1 MFIAT
6 TIPFEFVKARRGE
19 DRFYFQSKR
28 VQWKPLNTPPV
39 NTPKPLIT
47 PTRPGPEFLL
57 NTECIKLPL
66 NAPKVWQKAAYYAQF
81 LPKIRTF
88 SMNFLP
94 KSSKTGNF
102 QKRFIENLSHNFKVA
117 LLSIEYQKSVLLHF
131 TKILILMNSA
141 FYENF
146 IREKWTSLITPKPL
160 ITPSGLGPEVGV
172 ITEFYCTVQHKC
184 TQALE
189 MLL

>member
-1 MFIAT
+1 
-6 TIPFEFVKARRGE
+6 
-19 DRFYFQSKR
+19 
-28 VQWKPLNTPPV
+28 
-39 NTPKPLIT
+39 
-47 PTRPGPEFLL
+47 
-57 NTECIKLPL
+57 
-66 NAPKVWQKAAYYAQF
+66 
-81 LPKIRTF
+81 
-88 SMNFLP
+88 MNFLP

-160 ITPSGLGPEVGV
+160 ITPTLLGPEVGV
-172 ITEFYCTVQHKC
+172 LSGFHCNIILSNFWRKLTISFLGRCHDHWAKSSKIRQIVKLKVEWCHLYEKGYLDLSNFFQKKSMAYILRLHHNHWAMSSTFVKF
-184 TQALE
+184 L
-189 MLL
+189 

>member
-1 MFIAT
+1 M
-6 TIPFEFVKARRGE
+6 PEH
-19 DRFYFQSKR
+19 S

-57 NTECIKLPL
+57 NTECIKSPL
-66 NAPKVWQKAAYYAQF
+66 NAPKDWQKAAYYAHF

-94 KSSKTGNF
+94 KSSKTGNY
-102 QKRFIENLSHNFKVA
+102 QKIFIENLSHNFKVA

-160 ITPSGLGPEVGV
+160 ITPTLLGPEVGV
-172 ITEFYCTVQHKC
+172 LSGFHCIAMRKNNNLGLDWEEPRRLSK
-184 TQALE
+184 
-189 MLL
+189 